1 MFILKK
7 GHQPG
12 VYVPL
17 RALFLVS
24 IEIEFKNDL
33 AYKGGLLSPI
43 FSSLE
48 GWTREAVIPAV
59 ILKLFLLKINRNH
72 TKRPSHHFHL

>member
-24 IEIEFKNDL
+24 ISFNLL
-33 AYKGGLLSPI
+33 AEQAGLILARNSKDNKACSRANMNIKHEDTI
-43 FSSLE
+43 FMCK
-48 GWTREAVIPAV
+48 TD
-59 ILKLFLLKINRNH
+59 
-72 TKRPSHHFHL
+72 T